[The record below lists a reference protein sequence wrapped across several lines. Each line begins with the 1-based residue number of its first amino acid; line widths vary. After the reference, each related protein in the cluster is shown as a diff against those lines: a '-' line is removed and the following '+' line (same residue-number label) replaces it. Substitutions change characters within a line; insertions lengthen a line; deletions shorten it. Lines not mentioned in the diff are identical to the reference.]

1 MNDRCSRGIKMQQVQ
16 QKYNEV
22 KGFSSRYDD
31 ITDTEKH
38 DRKLNMNERF
48 GAANLR
54 DHKSKS
60 VTTKWGKKFR
70 SQCDITNPLP
80 NTPERSK
87 WFSGVAGRAEIC
99 MQICAEAD
107 QVFMAI
113 DTKDLKVGRTD
124 Q

>member
-60 VTTKWGKKFR
+60 VTTKWGKI
-70 SQCDITNPLP
+70 SLSVWHNEP
-80 NTPERSK
+80 TPQH
-87 WFSGVAGRAEIC
+87 AGE
-99 MQICAEAD
+99 
-107 QVFMAI
+107 
-113 DTKDLKVGRTD
+113 K
-124 Q
+124 